1 MGQTQSQVK
10 QDHLSQMYASYI
22 QQQQNLIFQQ
32 QQQINSLYT
41 HNLQQGAQN
50 VGTPAMMFQQ
60 GQGQHQHQQGHQQG
74 QGQGH
79 QQGQLRLPSARSEPK
94 LDPYKIL
101 GLPKVYDE
109 KMLKKAYLK
118 TAMKTHPDRGGSPQ
132 LFQKVSIAYTVLTQ
146 KLKEQEN
153 NHSHTELRQG
163 SKDYMRG
170 QASQPKINTNMRDHF
185 DAELF
190 NKIYEENKISDAYD
204 RGYGSWMDKNPALES
219 EQTKMFQS
227 GFNKDMFNA
236 TFDRYKR
243 DHAQQHSAQL
253 VKYETPEE
261 RLSMKNQDSLV
272 TLGQGKVRDF
282 SGSSD
287 NLHFTD
293 YKKAFTHGST
303 LIDASSVSL
312 EGRAHSIGGIK
323 SQRSNLSYELSPEDQ
338 RKLAIQQL
346 QEKQR
351 EEKRVQRLQV
361 YDQKHGQAYERIHG
375 LLLR

>member
-1 MGQTQSQVK
+1 MGQTQSQMK
-10 QDHLSQMYASYI
+10 HDQLSQMYASYI

-41 HNLQQGAQN
+41 HNLQQSAQN

-60 GQGQHQHQQGHQQG
+60 GQGQVQG
-74 QGQGH
+74 QGSP
-79 QQGQLRLPSARSEPK
+79 QLRLPSARSEPK

-146 KLKEQEN
+146 KLKEREN
-153 NHSHTELRQG
+153 SHSHNELRQG

-170 QASQPKINTNMRDHF
+170 QESQPKINTNMRDHF

-190 NKIYEENKISDAYD
+190 NKIYEENKIPDAYD
-204 RGYGSWMDKNPALES
+204 RGYGAWMEKNPALES
-219 EQTKMFQS
+219 EQSKMFQS

-236 TFDRYKR
+236 TFDQYKR
-243 DHAQQHSAQL
+243 DHAQKHSAQL

-293 YKKAFTHGST
+293 YKKAFTYGST
-303 LIDASSVSL
+303 LIDPSSVSL